1 MFQFFKKL
9 RAKTKKSQA
18 VEEKIAKWNEPF
30 ENCKFS
36 SSLDEN
42 IAVVKKLFCDVD
54 IVRYKMINEGA
65 KDSLRYFLVFFDGVV
80 NSEIINDNIVS
91 PLMTIRLSATD
102 SPIDA
107 LIGGVVQVGESRKI
121 DSFKQVIQS
130 VMYGDTILFAEG
142 CNHAAAFNTKQF
154 ALRSIM
160 EPDNEKVL
168 SGPRDGFTESLMQNL
183 SQIVRRL
190 RTHELKT
197 RMLSLGKRTHTAV
210 CVCYLDSL
218 IDKNILAELFRRLS
232 NIDIDGVLDENYITE
247 LIRDHRYTSFRT
259 TGYTERPD
267 VVIAKLLE
275 GRIAILVDGS
285 PVALTIPYLFIENF
299 QSNEDYY
306 FSFYYT
312 SFARLLR
319 IAAFLLTIAVPGLYI
334 AVVAFHQEM
343 MPLQLLMRIAL
354 ERQSVPLPAAIEAVI
369 MLGVFDILRET
380 GIRMPSNIG
389 QALSIVGALVI
400 GQAAVEASL
409 VAAPMI
415 IVVAATGI
423 TSLLVPKL
431 NAPITY
437 WRMILLV
444 MASAF
449 GFFGLTVGLSLLLI
463 HINNLS
469 SFGVEQISL
478 KGSFKFQD
486 SKDIF
491 IRAPWW
497 TMRNRP
503 ERLSRNKVRQTG
515 GNANG

>member
-9 RAKTKKSQA
+9 RAKTKKNQA
-18 VEEKIAKWNEPF
+18 VEEKIGKWNEPF
-30 ENCKFS
+30 ESCKFS

-42 IAVVKKLFCDVD
+42 IAAIKKLFCDVD
-54 IVRYKMINEGA
+54 IVRYKIINEGV
-65 KDSLRYFLVFFDGVV
+65 KDSLRYFLVFFDGMV
-80 NSEIINDNIVS
+80 NGEIINDNIVT
-91 PLMTIRLSATD
+91 PLMAVHVNATD
-102 SPIDA
+102 SPIDK
-107 LIGGVVQVGESRKI
+107 LIDSVVQVGESTKI
-121 DSFKQVIQS
+121 DTFKQVIQS
-130 VMYGDTILFAEG
+130 VTYGDTVLFAEG

-154 ALRSIM
+154 TLRSVS

-168 SGPRDGFTESLMQNL
+168 SGPREGFTESLMQNL
-183 SQIVRRL
+183 SQIVRRV
-190 RTHELKT
+190 RTHELKA
-197 RMLSLGKRTHTAV
+197 RMLSLGKRTNTAV

-218 IDKNILAELFRRLS
+218 ADKSILAELFRRLD

-247 LIRDHRYTSFRT
+247 LIRDHPYTPFRA

-267 VVIAKLLE
+267 VVIGKLLE
-275 GRIAILVDGS
+275 GRIAIFVDGT
-285 PVALTIPYLFIENF
+285 PVVLTIPYLFIENF

-306 FSFYYT
+306 FNFYYT

-319 IAAFLLTIAVPGLYI
+319 IIAFLLTIAVPGLYI
-334 AVVAFHQEM
+334 AVVAFHHEM
-343 MPLQLLMRIAL
+343 APLQLLLRITL
-354 ERQSVPLPAAIEAVI
+354 ERQGVPLPAAAEAVI

-380 GIRMPSNIG
+380 GVRMPSNIG

-431 NAPITY
+431 NAPIIY
-437 WRMILLV
+437 WRIILLV
-444 MASAF
+444 LSSAF
-449 GFFGLTVGLSLLLI
+449 GFFGLSVGLALLLI

-491 IRAPWW
+491 IRASWQ